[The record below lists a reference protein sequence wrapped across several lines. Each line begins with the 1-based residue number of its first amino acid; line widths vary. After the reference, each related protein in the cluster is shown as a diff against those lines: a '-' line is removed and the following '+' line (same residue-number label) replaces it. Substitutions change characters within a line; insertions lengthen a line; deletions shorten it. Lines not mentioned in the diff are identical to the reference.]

1 MTAFQ
6 ALETRS
12 DWKCDKCS
20 EVVPSAPIQTL
31 IKSLQEEAE
40 NFQATDIT
48 KVQTQINNLEKIL
61 HPNHFLVMSYKK
73 RLLDILKLKPDKP
86 EEGSDEFRPFVE
98 KQVDLGNELL
108 AVTNVLEPGFSFKR
122 GRILRHLHLPTLQLA
137 KMDLKAKRISTP
149 QFVSIT
155 KKAIQNMKE
164 AVRCM
169 EDFDLASDTSTI
181 IRNVALAA
189 LENSNS
195 SVNNAQENGH

>member
-1 MTAFQ
+1 MF
-6 ALETRS
+6 L
-12 DWKCDKCS
+12 DF
-20 EVVPSAPIQTL
+20 L
-31 IKSLQEEAE
+31 I
-40 NFQATDIT
+40 F
-48 KVQTQINNLEKIL
+48 
-61 HPNHFLVMSYKK
+61 YKK
-73 RLLDILKLKPDKP
+73 RLLDVLKLRPDKP

-98 KQVDLGNELL
+98 KKVDLGNELL

-169 EDFDLASDTSTI
+169 EDFDLDSTGNGNAKGQLI
-181 IRNVALAA
+181 SKNL
-189 LENSNS
+189 L
-195 SVNNAQENGH
+195 SVIVSTKKPTKIF